1 MKRIRYS
8 KYVPDPAGEMSM
20 EDLLSALSDYLLQSG
35 FQDSMWYEMPQ
46 GEHTLEDLKR
56 AIENALLNGETFDEN
71 LREQIE
77 QMMAEG
83 QLDDLIEKLIERM
96 QQEDYI
102 SIDRPYEDQPPDPSR
117 QSSAG
122 GQTGEAQQARF
133 EITDKSLDFLG
144 FKSLRNLLGSLGKSS
159 FGRHDT
165 RDLATGIEAS
175 GSSKTYEFGDT
186 LNLDITA
193 TLSNAIQREGLA
205 LPLNIEYSDLEVHQC
220 EYQSSCATV
229 LMLDCSH
236 SMILYGEDRFTPAK
250 KVAMA
255 LSHLIRTQYPG
266 DSLSLVLFHDS
277 AEEIPLGQL
286 ARVQVGPYYTNTR
299 EGLRLAQRILQ
310 RQRKDMKQIVMITDG
325 KPSALTLEDGRIYK
339 NAFGLDP
346 LVVSQTLEEV
356 SKCKRAG
363 VLINT
368 FMLAS
373 DYGLVQ
379 FVQKVTEM
387 CRGKAYF
394 TTPYTLG
401 QYLLMDYMS
410 RKTKTIH

>member
-1 MKRIRYS
+1 
-8 KYVPDPAGEMSM
+8 MSM
-20 EDLLSALSDYLLQSG
+20 EDLLAALSDHLLQSG
-35 FQDSMWYEMPQ
+35 FQRQYMDYYDQNAAEQ
-46 GEHTLEDLKR
+46 TLEDLR
-56 AIENALLNGETFDEN
+56 NAIAEALMNSDMLDEQ

-77 QMMAEG
+77 SMSAEEFE
-83 QLDDLIEKLIERM
+83 QLIEQLIDRM

-102 SIDRPYEDQPPDPSR
+102 SIDQPHDPARP
-117 QSSAG
+117 SSVDGKAG
-122 GQTGEAQQARF
+122 ESQAQARF
-133 EITDKSLDFLG
+133 EVTDKGLDFLG
-144 FKSLRNLLGSLGKSS
+144 FRALRDLLGSLGKSS

-165 RDLATGIEAS
+165 RDTATGIEAS
-175 GSSKTYEFGDT
+175 GASKTYEFGDT

-193 TLSNAIQREGLA
+193 TLANAIQREGLQ
-205 LPLNIEYSDLEVHQC
+205 LPLNIEYSDLQVHQC

-277 AEEIPLGQL
+277 AEEVPLSQL

-299 EGLRLAQRILQ
+299 EGLRMAQRILQ

-346 LVVSQTLEEV
+346 MVVSETLQEV

-363 VLINT
+363 ILINT

-410 RKTKTIH
+410 RKTKTVH